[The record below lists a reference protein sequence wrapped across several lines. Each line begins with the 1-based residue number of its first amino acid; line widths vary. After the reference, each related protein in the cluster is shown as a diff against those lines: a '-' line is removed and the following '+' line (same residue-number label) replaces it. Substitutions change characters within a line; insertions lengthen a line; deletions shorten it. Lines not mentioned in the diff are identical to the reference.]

1 MHARCTVDYNKA
13 HGLSYEFVYVCR
25 LLRQSRFPT
34 SLKFSIRMP
43 LLGRWHSI
51 WILRIHHQAMSVRHG
66 LKSHSV
72 SHSDAA
78 RRPICLVCAHV
89 SICASICVSVCV
101 SMCLLVCLSVSFWTF
116 ASSDISLAPPRGE
129 EVHWCTSSMQC
140 SEDRPCNWEELNDR
154 RQEDLLLPS
163 HLPSVI

>member
-1 MHARCTVDYNKA
+1 MHGRCTVDYNKA
-13 HGLSYEFVYVCR
+13 HALSYEFVYVCR

-78 RRPICLVCAHV
+78 RRPICLVWHMCLFV
-89 SICASICVSVCV
+89 RLFVCLFVCLCVYWSVCLWV
-101 SMCLLVCLSVSFWTF
+101 FEPLHRPTLVL
-116 ASSDISLAPPRGE
+116 PRLEGRRFTG
-129 EVHWCTSSMQC
+129 V
-140 SEDRPCNWEELNDR
+140 RVPCNALKTGHAIGKN
-154 RQEDLLLPS
+154 
-163 HLPSVI
+163 